1 MMSDPN
7 ELKTR
12 VLIVGAG
19 PAGLFLSHLLHI
31 HGIENLVVEQQSRDY
46 CEKRQRAGILEQ
58 GTFDVLNM
66 SGVGTR
72 LTAQAIPHE
81 GIDIASGGTLHN
93 INVEDLTD
101 GKKVYAYAQTEIVK
115 DLFNQHETNGTLPLT
130 GYEVVRVDEP
140 NGASVMVT
148 ATDDQHDEKSIG
160 CEFVAFCDGFRGA
173 GRRYFEAA
181 GVDSWS
187 YEFPSSWLGIL
198 AEAPPMNEVVIYAR
212 HDDGFALQ
220 SMRSNTISRLYL
232 EIGNDEQLND
242 WHDERIWDELDKR
255 IGLPQNRG
263 VITDKGKTPLRSYLS
278 SQMRVGRCFLVGDSA
293 HIVPPTGAKGLNLAI
308 ADAVCLGSCLN
319 EFYNRGSERGLTDYS
334 DLAGQRV
341 GQTVRFSWW
350 CTRLLH
356 SQLGSDPFE
365 QRMLK
370 AEFEHFLQS
379 PGLQRHFADNY
390 SGLAFSRPLEI

>member
-1 MMSDPN
+1 MSDPS

-31 HGIENLVVEQQSRDY
+31 YGIENLVVEQQSRDY

-66 SGVGTR
+66 TGVGTR
-72 LTAQAIPHE
+72 LTSQAIPHE
-81 GIDIASGGTLHN
+81 GIDIASSGTLHN
-93 INVEDLTD
+93 INVEDLT
-101 GKKVYAYAQTEIVK
+101 GGRKVYAYAQTEIVK
-115 DLFNQHETNGTLPLT
+115 DLFNYHETNGTLPLT
-130 GYEVVRVDEP
+130 GYEVIRVDES
-140 NGASVMVT
+140 NEASVMVT
-148 ATDDQHDEKSIG
+148 VTADQHDEKSIG
-160 CEFVAFCDGFRGA
+160 CEFIAFCDGFRGA
-173 GRRYFEAA
+173 GRRHFEAA

-242 WHDERIWDELDKR
+242 WRDERIWDELDKR

-356 SQLGSDPFE
+356 SQLGSDRFE

>member
-1 MMSDPN
+1 MSDPN

-31 HGIENLVVEQQSRDY
+31 YGIENLVVEQQSRDY

-66 SGVGTR
+66 TGVGTR
-72 LTAQAIPHE
+72 LTSQAIPHE

-93 INVEDLTD
+93 INVADLT
-101 GKKVYAYAQTEIVK
+101 GGRKVYAYAQTEIVK
-115 DLFNQHETNGTLPLT
+115 DLFNHHETNGTLPLT
-130 GYEVVRVDEP
+130 GYEVIRVDES

-148 ATDDQHDEKSIG
+148 VTDDQHDEKNIG
-160 CEFVAFCDGFRGA
+160 CEFIAFCDGFRGA
-173 GRRYFEAA
+173 GRRHFEAA

-212 HDDGFALQ
+212 HNDGFALQ
-220 SMRSNTISRLYL
+220 SMRSDTISRLYL
-232 EIGNDEQLND
+232 EIGNGEQLND
-242 WHDERIWDELDKR
+242 WQDERIWDELDKR

-356 SQLGSDPFE
+356 SQLGSDRFE
-365 QRMLK
+365 KRMLK

-390 SGLAFSRPLEI
+390 SGLPFSRPLEI

>member
-1 MMSDPN
+1 MTIDTS

-58 GTFDVLNM
+58 GTFDALNM
-66 SGVGTR
+66 TGVGTR
-72 LTAQAIPHE
+72 LTTQAIPHE
-81 GIDIASGGTLHN
+81 GIDIASGGTLLN
-93 INVEDLTD
+93 INVEDLT
-101 GKKVYAYAQTEIVK
+101 GGRKVYAYAQTEIVK
-115 DLFNQHETNGTLPLT
+115 DLFNHHETNGTLPLT

-140 NGASVMVT
+140 DGASVLVT
-148 ATDDQHDEKSIG
+148 VKDDQDNEKRIRS
-160 CEFVAFCDGFRGA
+160 EFVAFCDGFRGA
-173 GRRYFEAA
+173 GRRHFEAA

-220 SMRSNTISRLYL
+220 SMRSNAISRLYL

-242 WHDERIWDELDKR
+242 WQDERIWDELDKR

-263 VITDKGKTPLRSYLS
+263 KITDKGKTPLRSYLS
-278 SQMRVGRCFLVGDSA
+278 SQMRLGRCFLVGDSA

-319 EFYNRGSERGLTDYS
+319 EFYGRDSERGLTDYS
-334 DLAGQRV
+334 DLATQRV

-356 SQLGSDPFE
+356 SQLGCDRFE

-390 SGLAFSRPLEI
+390 SGLPFSRPLEI

>member
-1 MMSDPN
+1 M
-7 ELKTR
+7 T
-12 VLIVGAG
+12 
-19 PAGLFLSHLLHI
+19 
-31 HGIENLVVEQQSRDY
+31 
-46 CEKRQRAGILEQ
+46 
-58 GTFDVLNM
+58 
-66 SGVGTR
+66 GVGTR
-72 LTAQAIPHE
+72 LTSQAIPHE
-81 GIDIASGGTLHN
+81 GIDIASSGTLHN
-93 INVEDLTD
+93 INVEDLT
-101 GKKVYAYAQTEIVK
+101 GGRKVYAYAQTEIVK
-115 DLFNQHETNGTLPLT
+115 DLFNYHETNGTLPLT
-130 GYEVVRVDEP
+130 GYEVIRVDES

-148 ATDDQHDEKSIG
+148 VTADQHDEKSIG
-160 CEFVAFCDGFRGA
+160 CEFIAFCDGFRGA
-173 GRRYFEAA
+173 GRRHFEAA

-242 WHDERIWDELDKR
+242 WRDERIWDELDKR

-356 SQLGSDPFE
+356 SQLGSDRFE